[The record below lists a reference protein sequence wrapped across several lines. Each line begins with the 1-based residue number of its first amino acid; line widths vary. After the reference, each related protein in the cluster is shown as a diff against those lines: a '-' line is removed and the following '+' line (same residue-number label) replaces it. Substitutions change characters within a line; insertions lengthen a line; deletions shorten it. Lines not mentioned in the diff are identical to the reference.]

1 MFPHY
6 FSSKLLIGKVFSS
19 LWQCRKKQLYVER
32 VAQLQRVL
40 SSLQLASDRRE
51 QGERKLRMQ
60 LERELRN
67 ERARASGG
75 PTSDDL
81 GL

>member
-1 MFPHY
+1 M
-6 FSSKLLIGKVFSS
+6 
-19 LWQCRKKQLYVER
+19 ER

-67 ERARASGG
+67 ERARAAGG
-75 PTSDDL
+75 ATTEDL
-81 GL
+81 GLCTHNI